1 MSAEQAFLADLRTR
15 AAEVLELLGIA
26 KILKEIHRMAINV
39 DALKADFEQ
48 LRTDLNTKLAEL
60 RDAIAAQGTI
70 PADVQAKLDALDEE
84 INAADLSVKA
94 PEQTGTA
101 PGSPE
106 PAGAASGQATV
117 PATDT
122 VAGTAADGIE
132 HPDGSIAPPAD
143 SVPTTAPG
151 PAISQNEQLSNG

>member
-1 MSAEQAFLADLRTR
+1 MAALRTR
-15 AAEVLELLGIA
+15 ATEVLELLGIA
-26 KILKEIHRMAINV
+26 EIIKEIRRMTVNV

-48 LRTDLNTKLAEL
+48 LRTDLNTKLTEL

-70 PADVQAKLDALDEE
+70 PADVQEKLDALDQE
-84 INAADLSVKA
+84 INAADLDVKA

-106 PAGAASGQATV
+106 PVPAGAGSPTV

-122 VAGTAADGIE
+122 VAGTAPDGIE

-143 SVPTTAPG
+143 SAPSTEPG
-151 PAISQNEQLSNG
+151 PPISRNEQLANG

>member
-1 MSAEQAFLADLRTR
+1 MSAEQAFLVALRTR

-26 KILKEIHRMAINV
+26 EILKEIRRMAVNV

-94 PEQTGTA
+94 PEAGTA

-117 PATDT
+117 PATDA
-122 VAGTAADGIE
+122 VAPAAPDGVE
-132 HPDGSIAPPAD
+132 HPDGSIAPPAV
-143 SVPTTAPG
+143 SM
-151 PAISQNEQLSNG
+151 NEQLSNG